1 MPFIPRFKSLGFS
14 GIFYKSSDK
23 RTDWNA
29 FFSWVSNKENE
40 IWLNKICIEND
51 LSIYDKYDKE
61 ERSFKGTIK
70 SHNNK
75 WRIHG
80 EEHKDIDSLSVFL
93 SSLDETIW
101 LDLIIA
107 KIESKNEVLNKGE
120 SIADDISKLFE
131 ILMPLYKASIKYA
144 T

>member
-1 MPFIPRFKSLGFS
+1 
-14 GIFYKSSDK
+14 
-23 RTDWNA
+23 
-29 FFSWVSNKENE
+29 
-40 IWLNKICIEND
+40 
-51 LSIYDKYDKE
+51 
-61 ERSFKGTIK
+61 
-70 SHNNK
+70 
-75 WRIHG
+75 
-80 EEHKDIDSLSVFL
+80 
-93 SSLDETIW
+93 LDETIW